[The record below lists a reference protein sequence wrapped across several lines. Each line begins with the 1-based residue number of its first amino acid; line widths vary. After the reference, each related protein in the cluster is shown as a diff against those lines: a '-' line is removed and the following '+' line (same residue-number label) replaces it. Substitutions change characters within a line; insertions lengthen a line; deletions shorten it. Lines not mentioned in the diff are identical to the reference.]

1 MDKAILNVSITSGRI
16 KDMGRKMEGKD
27 VVYIGL
33 SLYKQVRSKEV
44 GGVLTRSK

>member
-1 MDKAILNVSITSGRI
+1 MDKGILNVSITSGRI
-16 KDMGRKMEGKD
+16 KDMGRKMEGKG